1 MVAGDNS
8 NGETTIATIT
18 DKEGNAIG
26 KVTDVKSAAVHWL
39 FGQEA
44 NTVALFLILG
54 AGAWFGQWLI
64 TTGIPLHLQS
74 IHAGYQEIAK
84 ENRDCM
90 KELAGQHEKA
100 VDKLQTSFEKAID
113 KHEKAF
119 SEGFRAAK
127 GNGL

>member
-1 MVAGDNS
+1 MVAGDTQQ
-8 NGETTIATIT
+8 TTIATIT
-18 DKEGNAIG
+18 DTQGNPVG
-26 KVTDVKSAAVHWL
+26 RVTDVKSAAVHWL

-54 AGAWFGQWLI
+54 AGAFFGWWLI
-64 TTGIPLHLQS
+64 TTGIPAHLKS

-84 ENRDCM
+84 DNRDCM
-90 KELAGQHEKA
+90 KELASQHEKA
-100 VDKLQTSFEKAID
+100 VDKLQTSFEKAVD

-119 SEGFRAAK
+119 SDGFRAAK